1 MHTPYSWKSY
11 FVVLSDYQQWANDRL
26 FAALGGLDPALL
38 NSPQGLF
45 FDSIHHTTDH
55 IMQVGWLW
63 CARLRGEPY
72 QADFKRILYP
82 DWNQLIEV
90 TQSQCADLSLWL
102 EARDEAFF
110 DERLAFTSS
119 NGQAR
124 EMWVRDVLTHVM
136 NHQTHHR
143 GQISAVIT
151 RLGGSAPEMDYF
163 YYKIEMDG
171 YLQTVRADQSLSSGA
186 TSPSS
191 LA

>member
-26 FAALGGLDPALL
+26 FAALGSLDPAQLS
-38 NSPQGLF
+38 SPQGLF
-45 FDSIHHTTDH
+45 FGSIHHTTDH
-55 IMQVGWLW
+55 IMQVGRLW

-82 DWNQLIEV
+82 DWNQLIEM
-90 TQSQCADLSLWL
+90 TQSQSAELSLLL

-124 EMWVRDVLTHVM
+124 EMWVRDVLTHMM

-151 RLGGSAPEMDYF
+151 HLGGTAPEMDYF

-171 YLQTVRADQSLSSGA
+171 YLQTVRADQSLSSGS

>member
-26 FAALGGLDPALL
+26 FAALGGLDPNLL
-38 NSPQGLF
+38 SSPQGLY
-45 FDSIHHTTDH
+45 FDSIHHTADH
-55 IMQVGWLW
+55 ILQVSRLW
-63 CARLRGEPY
+63 CGRLRGEVYP
-72 QADFKRILYP
+72 ADFKRILYP

-90 TQSQCADLSLWL
+90 TQSHSAELSLWL

-119 NGQAR
+119 NGQVR
-124 EMWVRDVLTHVM
+124 EMWVRDVLTHMM
-136 NHQTHHR
+136 NHPTHHR

-151 RLGGSAPEMDYF
+151 RLGGVAPEMDYF

>member
-26 FAALGGLDPALL
+26 FAALGSLDPAQLS
-38 NSPQGLF
+38 SPQGLF
-45 FDSIHHTTDH
+45 FGSIHHTTDH
-55 IMQVGWLW
+55 IMQVGRLW

-82 DWNQLIEV
+82 DWNQLIEM
-90 TQSQCADLSLWL
+90 TQSQSAELSLLL
-102 EARDEAFF
+102 EAREEAFF

-124 EMWVRDVLTHVM
+124 EMWVRDVLTHMM

-151 RLGGSAPEMDYF
+151 RLGSAAPEMDYF

-171 YLQTVRADQSLSSGA
+171 YLQTVRADQSLSSGS

>member
-26 FAALGGLDPALL
+26 FAALGSLDPAQLS
-38 NSPQGLF
+38 SPQGLF
-45 FDSIHHTTDH
+45 FGSIHHTTDH
-55 IMQVGWLW
+55 IMQVGRLW

-82 DWNQLIEV
+82 DWNQLIEM
-90 TQSQCADLSLWL
+90 TQSQSAELSLLL

-124 EMWVRDVLTHVM
+124 EMWVRDVLTHMM

-151 RLGGSAPEMDYF
+151 RLGGTAPEMDYF

-171 YLQTVRADQSLSSGA
+171 YLQTVRADQSLSSGS

>member
-45 FDSIHHTTDH
+45 FDSIHHTADH
-55 IMQVGWLW
+55 ILHGNRMWH
-63 CARLRGEPY
+63 ARLRGEAF

-102 EARDEAFF
+102 EARAETYYG
-110 DERLAFTSS
+110 ERLTFTSS
-119 NGQAR
+119 NGQIHT
-124 EMWVRDVLTHVM
+124 MWVRDVLTHVM

-151 RLGGSAPEMDYF
+151 RLGGSAPEMDYV
-163 YYKIEMDG
+163 YYKIAMDG
-171 YLQTVRADQSLSSGA
+171 YLQTLRADQSLSSGP

>member
-26 FAALGGLDPALL
+26 FAALGSLDPAQLS
-38 NSPQGLF
+38 SPQGLF
-45 FDSIHHTTDH
+45 FGSIHHTTDH
-55 IMQVGWLW
+55 IMQVGRLW
-63 CARLRGEPY
+63 CARLCGEPY

-82 DWNQLIEV
+82 DWNQLIEM
-90 TQSQCADLSLWL
+90 TQSQSAELSLLL

-124 EMWVRDVLTHVM
+124 EMWVRDVLTHMM

-151 RLGGSAPEMDYF
+151 RLGGTAPEMDYF

-171 YLQTVRADQSLSSGA
+171 YLQTVRADQSLSSGS

>member
-26 FAALGGLDPALL
+26 FAALGSLDPAQLS
-38 NSPQGLF
+38 SPQGLF
-45 FDSIHHTTDH
+45 FGSIHHTTDH
-55 IMQVGWLW
+55 IMQVGRLW

-82 DWNQLIEV
+82 DWNQLIEM
-90 TQSQCADLSLWL
+90 TQSQSAELSLLL

-124 EMWVRDVLTHVM
+124 EMWVRDVLTHMM

-151 RLGGSAPEMDYF
+151 RLGGTAPEMDYF

-171 YLQTVRADQSLSSGA
+171 YLQTVRADQSLNSGS

>member
-26 FAALGGLDPALL
+26 FAALGSLDPAQLS
-38 NSPQGLF
+38 SPEGLF
-45 FDSIHHTTDH
+45 FGSIHHTTDH
-55 IMQVGWLW
+55 IMQVGRLW

-82 DWNQLIEV
+82 DWNQLIEM
-90 TQSQCADLSLWL
+90 TQSQSAELSLLL

-124 EMWVRDVLTHVM
+124 EMWVRDVLTHMM

-151 RLGGSAPEMDYF
+151 RLGGTAPEMDYF

-171 YLQTVRADQSLSSGA
+171 YLQTVRADQSLSSGS